1 MDEEKKTVVIY
12 KGKYGSTKQYAE
24 WIAEELHADLFE
36 ADKFLAKDFAKYD
49 NIIYGGALQAG
60 GIKGF
65 ELIKKNRMKIMD
77 KKTVI
82 FAVGLNTDSKENR
95 IQVREIN
102 FDKYVL
108 AGMTLYYC
116 KGAFDPARVKGM
128 DRTIINLTLKM
139 LKKKPE
145 KEWTQE
151 ERQLYHDMTEGA
163 DYVDRKYI
171 EPIVAEFR
179 EEE

>member
-1 MDEEKKTVVIY
+1 MERTVVIY
-12 KGKYGSTKQYAE
+12 KGKYGATQQYAR
-24 WIAEELHADLFE
+24 WIADELQCDMMDADH
-36 ADKFLAKDFAKYD
+36 FLRKDFEKYD

-65 ELIKKNRMKIMD
+65 DLIKRNRMKLLT
-77 KKTVI
+77 KKVVI
-82 FAVGLNTDSKENR
+82 FAVGLNTDNKDNR

-102 FDKYVL
+102 FDKMEL

-128 DRTIINLTLKM
+128 DKAIISMTLKM
-139 LKKKPE
+139 LEKKSRNT
-145 KEWTQE
+145 WTE
-151 ERQLYHDMTEGA
+151 DEIRIYHDMTEGA

-171 EPIVAEFR
+171 EPIVAEFKPN
-179 EEE
+179 